1 MAVAAAQDE
10 AVMIIHLQ
18 NLCDLSDLAVDRTF
32 TANLLV
38 LPRSPKLM
46 EFR

>member
-10 AVMIIHLQ
+10 AVMIVHLQ
-18 NLCDLSDLAVDRTF
+18 NLCDLSDLAVDKTF
-32 TANLLV
+32 MGNLLG
-38 LPRSPKLM
+38 LPRSPKSM